1 MLRPKVLV
9 LLAAYNGSRW
19 IGEQI
24 RSILNQ
30 SEVDVHLVVSDD
42 GSTDD
47 TLEQVRRWTGDSRIT
62 LDGPPT
68 PTGSAAQNFLWLIRN
83 TDAEAFEYIALA
95 DQDDVWLDQKLSRAC
110 RALDAQ
116 DAGGYSCA
124 VTAFWS
130 DGSEALLSQ
139 NSRLTASDFLFEGAG
154 QGCTFV
160 LTVRLFSRLK
170 TFLADATLQTQR
182 LHYHD
187 WTIYALSR
195 AWKVQWIFDSDP
207 MVRYR
212 QHNHNDTGARASVS
226 GLIKRLSLI
235 KSGWYRRQVEAVAE
249 ICFASAPREP
259 VIANWYSILHRPRGI
274 LRRIKAAAFCLQG
287 GRRRRSDRLM
297 LLIAIASGW
306 L

>member
-1 MLRPKVLV
+1 
-9 LLAAYNGSRW
+9 
-19 IGEQI
+19 
-24 RSILNQ
+24 LNQ
-30 SEVDVHLVVSDD
+30 SDVDVHLVVSDD

-47 TLEQVRRWTGDSRIT
+47 TLKQVGHWTGDPRIT

-68 PTGSAAQNFLWLIRN
+68 PTRSAAQNFLWLIRN
-83 TDAEAFEYIALA
+83 TDADEFDYVALA
-95 DQDDVWLDQKLSRAC
+95 DQDDVWLRQKLCRAC

-116 DAGGYSCA
+116 DAGGYSSA
-124 VTAFWS
+124 VTAFWAG
-130 DGSEALLSQ
+130 GSEALLSQ

-160 LTVRLFSRLK
+160 LTLRFFSRLK

-195 AWKVQWIFDSDP
+195 AWKVHWIFDNDP

-212 QHNHNDTGARASVS
+212 QHEHNDTGARASVS
-226 GLIKRLSLI
+226 GLTRRLSLI
-235 KSGWYRRQVEAVAE
+235 KSGWYRTQVEAIAE
-249 ICFASAPREP
+249 ICFAAAPEEP
-259 VIANWYSILHRPRGI
+259 VIAKWYSILHLPRGI
-274 LRRIKAAAFCLQG
+274 LRSIKIAAFCLQG
-287 GRRRRSDRLM
+287 GRRRRSDRMM
-297 LLIAIASGW
+297 LLIAAACGW